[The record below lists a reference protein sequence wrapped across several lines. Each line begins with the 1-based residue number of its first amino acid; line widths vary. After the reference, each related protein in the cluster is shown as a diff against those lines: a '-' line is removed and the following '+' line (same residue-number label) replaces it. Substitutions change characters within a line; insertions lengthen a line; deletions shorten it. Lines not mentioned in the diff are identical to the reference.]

1 MEEESK
7 ITVKPLEDR
16 VLVKIRKAP
25 DKVGSII
32 IPDNAQEK
40 PMEGTVEAVGPGKV
54 TPDGEPIPMY
64 LQVGDKVLFTKYA
77 GNEIKEIG
85 EDYLIMREGDVLA
98 RLEPG
103 V

>member
-1 MEEESK
+1 MIVEEESK

-25 DKVGSII
+25 
-32 IPDNAQEK
+32 
-40 PMEGTVEAVGPGKV
+40 
-54 TPDGEPIPMY
+54 
-64 LQVGDKVLFTKYA
+64 DKVLFTKYA